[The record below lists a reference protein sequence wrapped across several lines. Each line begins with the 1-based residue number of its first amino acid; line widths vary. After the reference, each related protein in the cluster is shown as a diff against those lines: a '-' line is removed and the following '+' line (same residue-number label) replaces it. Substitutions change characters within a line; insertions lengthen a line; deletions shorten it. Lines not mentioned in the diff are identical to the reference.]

1 MMLIMMS
8 MAHRTA
14 KFCVSSDSM
23 LAVSVE
29 ATDLLVVISLL
40 LISYSHAA
48 STHSLPEGMDDL
60 LCLTFAFWDNDVADN
75 VIYQKLLRDK
85 LSSDLLRC
93 SGHRGIGCSTTH
105 GRQKAASTIMR

>member
-85 LSSDLLRC
+85 LSSDLGYVYENVVAQMRNF
-93 SGHRGIGCSTTH
+93 RFDRFFQ
-105 GRQKAASTIMR
+105 GR